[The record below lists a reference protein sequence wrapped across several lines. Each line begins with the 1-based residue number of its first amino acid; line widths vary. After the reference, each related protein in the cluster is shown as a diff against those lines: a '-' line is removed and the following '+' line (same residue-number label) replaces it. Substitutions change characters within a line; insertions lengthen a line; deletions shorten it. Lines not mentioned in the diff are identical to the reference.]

1 MSQPRKLT
9 LENLQKREL
18 MAADVG
24 FNSASGLL
32 TIQGSD
38 HADTAIVVLEDN
50 AIEVELKTRYSN
62 GATITRKRNV
72 DIGRVEKIVFKGN
85 QGNDSF
91 TLINRRDHDVQ
102 TNQHLAKLQLHLQGG
117 SGHDRFENRSDIAMR
132 AWGNSGNDHVLG
144 GSGDDYISGG
154 SGDDQLFGRTG
165 DDIIRGDSGKDRVYG
180 GLGDDDLDGG
190 SERDWVFGSSGND
203 EIRGGSG
210 NDWLRGDTGRDRI
223 WGGKGNDTVDGG
235 SGNDVLFGG
244 NGTEEEIPWHHRRK
258 VSSAWKHVYRDS
270 GADRIYGGDGH
281 DRLYG
286 EGGPDKLYGGNGNDS
301 LYGGR
306 HVDELYGQDGND
318 YLFGMS
324 LAADYARGRAHQDKL
339 VGGKGADRFEYE
351 GERYGRSNVLGFIDA
366 TRHRNITPPED
377 FSGSTGGCSVRSP
390 HKCFGVG
397 SVHDGDRMVD
407 YDKYTFDT
415 HNSAG
420 LFGFEEGEKQDRYW
434 AEYGIGFYR

>member
-24 FNSASGLL
+24 FNAASGLL

-38 HADTAIVVLEDN
+38 HADTAMVVLEDN

-62 GATITRKRNV
+62 GATITRRRDV
-72 DIGRVEKIVFKGN
+72 DIDRVHKIVFNGGD
-85 QGNDSF
+85 GNDSF
-91 TLINRRDHDVQ
+91 RLTDR
-102 TNQHLAKLQLHLQGG
+102 G
-117 SGHDRFENRSDIAMR
+117 GHDPQTSKDLAGLELQ
-132 AWGNSGNDHVLG
+132 V
-144 GSGDDYISGG
+144 SGG
-154 SGDDQLFGRTG
+154 SGSDKINNQSHIPMRAYGGPGNDRIYGGYG
-165 DDIIRGDSGKDRVYG
+165 DDSISGNVGNDSLYGRDGNDVIHGFFGNDRI
-180 GLGDDDLDGG
+180 DGG
-190 SERDWVFGSSGND
+190 RGND
-203 EIRGGSG
+203 ELHGSYG
-210 NDWLRGDTGRDRI
+210 NDRIFGRAGKDEIYGSYGNDSLYGGDDNDRI
-223 WGGKGNDTVDGG
+223 WGGKGNDRISGA

-244 NGTEEEIPWHHRRK
+244 NGTEEEIPFYHRK
-258 VSSAWKHVYRDS
+258 IVPSNVKNFHRDS
-270 GADRIYGGDGH
+270 GADQIWGGDGH

-351 GERYGRSNVLGFIDA
+351 GERYGRSNVFGFDF
-366 TRHRNITPPED
+366 TRHRNIAPPED
-377 FSGSTGGCSVRSP
+377 FSGSTGGCSWLSP

-407 YDKYTFDT
+407 YD
-415 HNSAG
+415 
-420 LFGFEEGEKQDRYW
+420 
-434 AEYGIGFYR
+434 